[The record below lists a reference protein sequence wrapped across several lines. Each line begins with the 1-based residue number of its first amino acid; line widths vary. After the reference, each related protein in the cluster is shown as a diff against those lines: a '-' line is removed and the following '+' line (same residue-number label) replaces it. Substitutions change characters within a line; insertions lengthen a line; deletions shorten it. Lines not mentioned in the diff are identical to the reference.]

1 MSQNF
6 DIGSSCIFIQK
17 NGKILIIFSLLFFTF
32 HKIKSRT
39 SIKILRHG
47 SLQMNVLIRHVKFQN
62 CNANI
67 EGDILDQK
75 IKVKKSI
82 FKFPAA
88 SLISLL
94 IKPYM
99 TNTSK

>member
-1 MSQNF
+1 
-6 DIGSSCIFIQK
+6 
-17 NGKILIIFSLLFFTF
+17 
-32 HKIKSRT
+32 
-39 SIKILRHG
+39 
-47 SLQMNVLIRHVKFQN
+47 MNVLNRHVKFQN
-62 CNANI
+62 CNTNI

-94 IKPYM
+94 IKLYM
-99 TNTSK
+99 TNTSKKHLSLAI